1 MSRPNNGAI
10 EVPDRVEALIFD
22 CDGTLADTMPLH
34 YRAWQELLERRQLE
48 LPESLFYKL
57 AGMPT
62 VEIVPL
68 MNREL
73 GLDFEPQATTKE
85 KEGLFLQYL
94 SEVTPIAPVVE
105 VVEGY
110 RGRLPMGVG
119 SGNLRPLVDVTL
131 EHIGLGGI
139 FEVIVTIE
147 DVERGKPAPDTFL
160 EVARR
165 LGVEPGVCQVFE
177 DGDLGLEAARQAGM
191 VATDVRPYLP

>member
-1 MSRPNNGAI
+1 VSRPGAGI
-10 EVPDRVEALIFD
+10 EVPAHVEALIFD
-22 CDGTLADTMPLH
+22 CDGTLADTMPMH
-34 YRAWQELLERRQLE
+34 YRAWQELLERHGLE

-73 GLDFEPQATTKE
+73 GLELEPQATTDE

-94 SEVTPIAPVVE
+94 PEVKPLGPVVDVLE
-105 VVEGY
+105 RY
-110 RGRLPMGVG
+110 RDRLPMGVG

-131 EHIGLGGI
+131 DRIGLGGL

-147 DVERGKPAPDTFL
+147 DVKRGKPAPDTFL
-160 EVARR
+160 KVARR
-165 LGVEPGVCQVFE
+165 LGVEPEVCQVFE

-191 VATDVRPYLP
+191 VATDVRPHLS